1 MTNEEINE
9 AVAVTVMGEKPEGF
23 PSICIAEHHNMDGS
37 EEGEW
42 CYTCVKLSSE
52 TKRVAWSYSTDLVQA
67 FEMEEK
73 IKADGNELR
82 YSRLLIM
89 CISEIAPIENIIWE
103 AAHASP
109 LARCRAALKVYGVGG

>member
-9 AVAVTVMGEKPEGF
+9 AVATKIMGYPKPSGKIVELYS
-23 PSICIAEHHNMDGS
+23 PATNIA
-37 EEGEW
+37 
-42 CYTCVKLSSE
+42 
-52 TKRVAWSYSTDLVQA
+52 QA

-73 IKADGNELR
+73 IKTDGNELR

-89 CISEIAPIENIIWE
+89 CLSEIAPIENIIWE

>member
-1 MTNEEINE
+1 MDNEEINE
-9 AVAVTVMGEKPEGF
+9 AVAVTVMGYPKPSDKIVELYS
-23 PSICIAEHHNMDGS
+23 PSTNIA
-37 EEGEW
+37 
-42 CYTCVKLSSE
+42 
-52 TKRVAWSYSTDLVQA
+52 QA

-89 CISEIAPIENIIWE
+89 GLSEIAPIENIIWE

-109 LARCRAALKVYGVGG
+109 LARCQAALKVYGVGG